1 MILMFVVV
9 FFLQTTVLIVY
20 LHITIWN
27 TSQ

>member
-1 MILMFVVV
+1 MFVVV
-9 FFLQTTVLIVY
+9 FFFLQTTVLIVY